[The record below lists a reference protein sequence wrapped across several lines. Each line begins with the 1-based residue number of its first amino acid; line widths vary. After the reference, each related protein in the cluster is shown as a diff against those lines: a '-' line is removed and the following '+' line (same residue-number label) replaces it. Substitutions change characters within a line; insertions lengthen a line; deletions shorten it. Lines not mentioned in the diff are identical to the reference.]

1 MIRVRRA
8 LDSQYS
14 NLTNSANYQYQH
26 YRLVVEII
34 CALPM
39 TQSDVISAC
48 QNYTN
53 NNTIPSINGHITLT
67 GPYILNMDYY
77 DGAEQ
82 PVYTLTIF

>member
-1 MIRVRRA
+1 VKI
-8 LDSQYS
+8 LNCD
-14 NLTNSANYQYQH
+14 
-26 YRLVVEII
+26 
-34 CALPM
+34 
-39 TQSDVISAC
+39 

-53 NNTIPSINGHITLT
+53 NNTIPSINGHITVR